1 MQVLTTSLVMHTTC
15 TRGVAYGIVFM
26 TRYLVMQGA
35 CTTAHLHL
43 YPCMQEGQKA
53 AAAGR
58 PLEQAAGGER
68 RRRRVTETGERGAEA

>member
-1 MQVLTTSLVMHTTC
+1 
-15 TRGVAYGIVFM
+15 
-26 TRYLVMQGA
+26 MQGA